1 MSCTAAKRTSQVNDV
16 FIRILGQITMIDEKI
31 LKDSLLNIFR
41 PVIVI
46 FNISWVMHTDQQSV
60 NNKNKKSLKVLVEL
74 ITQGC
79 MNLYTEQTSGAFE
92 WNIFG
97 KTF

>member
-41 PVIVI
+41 PVILLYL
-46 FNISWVMHTDQQSV
+46 T
-60 NNKNKKSLKVLVEL
+60 SL
-74 ITQGC
+74 G
-79 MNLYTEQTSGAFE
+79 
-92 WNIFG
+92 
-97 KTF
+97 